1 MKELIIG
8 FNDTT
13 KEIVNTARKE
23 NIEVDY
29 INVKDIDEL
38 SSKFHLYDIAFM
50 IVNYK
55 YLNEVESASELLKN
69 VIIRHLLKVIT
80 IAYNTYSVKDD
91 VYYNSKAITY
101 VNDIGAAL
109 STINKIISKKN
120 LIGLDINDIFC
131 FGRKNKEFRIITS
144 SSSDNFLNF
153 EEDIKGTKDCIMY
166 VEANSLFEI
175 CDVDSI
181 IDMINMKHNDNHDI
195 IFCSRMLPDKN
206 EEINIKILAF

>member
-13 KEIVNTARKE
+13 NEIVNALGKE

-29 INVKDIDEL
+29 INARDIDEL
-38 SSKFHLYDIAFM
+38 SSGFQSYDIALM

-55 YLNEVESASELLKN
+55 YLNEVELASKLLKN
-69 VIIRHLLKVIT
+69 VIIKHLLKVIT

-91 VYYNSKAITY
+91 IYYNSKAITY
-101 VNDIGAAL
+101 TNDIVSA
-109 STINKIISKKN
+109 INNINTIISEKN
-120 LIGLDINDIFC
+120 LIGLDINDIFY
-131 FGRKNKEFRIITS
+131 FSRKNKEFRIITTS
-144 SSSDNFLNF
+144 STGNFLSF
-153 EEDIKGTKDCIMY
+153 YEDIKDSKDYILY

-175 CDVDSI
+175 YDIDSTF
-181 IDMINMKHNDNHDI
+181 DLLRVKYQDKTDI
-195 IFCSRMLPDKN
+195 VFCSRMLPDKI